1 MSAKRTLQ
9 KDIVL
14 NVVEQIIGSDGKT
27 QRFQCRASSDE
38 EQPCSYA
45 QVTFVPGN
53 FKRHLISSHPDI
65 ARELGFSL
73 DEPPAKKP
81 RSSKL
86 SVDTSRNEVLLGTL
100 QLATGHNMP
109 LRFPEWEGVKTLILP
124 LWKAAGFNFT
134 RDKLAKLITTAAQI
148 MRSIIQK
155 ELKQRIIC
163 LKIDSASRKGRSV
176 FGINLQYIDE
186 NGNVCIRHLA
196 VREMIERQTKENL
209 RKVLEEE
216 LQLIAVSLEQLLT
229 VTHDNGA
236 NMLAAVRCL
245 RALLKFCEESEDV
258 PLSTVFRKDDSL
270 QHYIDDGSASEAEDS
285 DKEELVE
292 DSGEADEPISD
303 DFSNG
308 QGDAEFDLQD
318 EPDDIDVDL
327 LESIRCGAHTAQ
339 LAVWDVIKPY
349 KRRLNAINKSCIRMR
364 HKQFQQFFRLH
375 KVPLPPKVN
384 ETRWNVWYILLRYLR
399 SLKDGPF
406 LSVLQSQDSSLDLSR
421 HWHFVDKFCV
431 AFEPMFV
438 LTMKLQKD
446 HVPRAGKSLD
456 VPLSQFY
463 VDWLTCMAKLNAAKD
478 NTLAL
483 KLFKAM
489 GLRLEKLNTN
499 MAFKA
504 CLYLDPRFNYIGS
517 RRLSNDDKASV
528 LKYLIALNKRLDEIS
543 GADTQATEG
552 EDQTQIQNDIVE
564 DFLAGLFEE
573 DKDIAAPGREASDS
587 LLGELVKL
595 ESRPKVNI
603 TTTHPIDSKQN
614 STTFQAQP
622 VI

>member
-1 MSAKRTLQ
+1 MGTC
-9 KDIVL
+9 VL
-14 NVVEQIIGSDGKT
+14 GILVSE
-27 QRFQCRASSDE
+27 
-38 EQPCSYA
+38 
-45 QVTFVPGN
+45 
-53 FKRHLISSHPDI
+53 HLKN
-65 ARELGFSL
+65 RY
-73 DEPPAKKP
+73 
-81 RSSKL
+81 
-86 SVDTSRNEVLLGTL
+86 LLGIFMFSYCEKITNYEIFF
-100 QLATGHNMP
+100 GHA
-109 LRFPEWEGVKTLILP
+109 F
-124 LWKAAGFNFT
+124 
-134 RDKLAKLITTAAQI
+134 
-148 MRSIIQK
+148 S
-155 ELKQRIIC
+155 
-163 LKIDSASRKGRSV
+163 
-176 FGINLQYIDE
+176 
-186 NGNVCIRHLA
+186 A

-406 LSVLQSQDSSLDLSR
+406 LSVLQSQDSSLG
-421 HWHFVDKFCV
+421 KFI
-431 AFEPMFV
+431 
-438 LTMKLQKD
+438 K
-446 HVPRAGKSLD
+446 KS
-456 VPLSQFY
+456 
-463 VDWLTCMAKLNAAKD
+463 
-478 NTLAL
+478 
-483 KLFKAM
+483 
-489 GLRLEKLNTN
+489 
-499 MAFKA
+499 
-504 CLYLDPRFNYIGS
+504 
-517 RRLSNDDKASV
+517 
-528 LKYLIALNKRLDEIS
+528 
-543 GADTQATEG
+543 
-552 EDQTQIQNDIVE
+552 
-564 DFLAGLFEE
+564 
-573 DKDIAAPGREASDS
+573 
-587 LLGELVKL
+587 
-595 ESRPKVNI
+595 
-603 TTTHPIDSKQN
+603 
-614 STTFQAQP
+614 
-622 VI
+622 